1 MPREDVYSLKEM
13 IQEVRDDNRTA
24 IETQATILSEIK
36 GICSHLERLNS
47 KVATHEL
54 QIAEQKEFKVRAMT
68 LWAVFTVAASTVAS
82 KVLANF

>member
-24 IETQATILSEIK
+24 IETQATILAEIK

-54 QIAEQKEFKVRAMT
+54 LIAEQNQFRTRV
-68 LWAVFTVAASTVAS
+68 LTVWSVVVVVLSTVAN

>member
-1 MPREDVYSLKEM
+1 MSDGYTLKELVQELRQDNKNA
-13 IQEVRDDNRTA
+13 IQV
-24 IETQATILSEIK
+24 QSTILEKLENIDD
-36 GICSHLERLNS
+36 HLSKLNS

-54 QIAEQKEFKVRAMT
+54 QIAEQREFKVRAMT